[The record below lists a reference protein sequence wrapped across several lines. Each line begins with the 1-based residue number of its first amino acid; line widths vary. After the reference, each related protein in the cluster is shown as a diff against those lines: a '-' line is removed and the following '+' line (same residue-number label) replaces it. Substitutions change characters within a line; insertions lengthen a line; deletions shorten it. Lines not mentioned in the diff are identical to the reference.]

1 MKLLLVVD
9 VIDGFLVEGN
19 MAFTS
24 GQTVIDPIVNLVENY
39 IEKDYMI
46 AAFRDEHAEDSL
58 EFKTYPIHC
67 VKGTQESQLVKQLLP
82 YKDHFIDIP
91 KRSTNGT
98 NTLAFQKLLSDNV
111 FSEIVVVGVCVD
123 ICVLQSVLS
132 LITYFYENDIDTKVI
147 VPKDA
152 VATFDNEVHNEEQ
165 YYDFSIKL
173 MENASAVI
181 VETHQDLI

>member
-1 MKLLLVVD
+1 MKLLLIVD
-9 VIDGFLVEGN
+9 VIDGFLVSGN
-19 MAFTS
+19 MSFTS
-24 GQTVIDPIVNLVENY
+24 GQTVIGPIVNLVEDY
-39 IEKDYMI
+39 IDKGYKI
-46 AAFRDEHAEDSL
+46 AAFRDEHTEDSL

-67 VKGTQESQLVKQLLP
+67 VKGTQESELVEQLHP
-82 YKDHFIDIP
+82 YKEHIIDIP

-147 VPKDA
+147 VPKDT
-152 VATFDNEVHNEEQ
+152 VATFDSEEHSAKD